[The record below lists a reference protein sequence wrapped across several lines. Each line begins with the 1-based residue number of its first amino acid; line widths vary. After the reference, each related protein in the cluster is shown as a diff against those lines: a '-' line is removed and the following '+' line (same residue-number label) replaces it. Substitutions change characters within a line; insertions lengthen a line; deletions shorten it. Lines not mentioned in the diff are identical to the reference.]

1 MTIQEAIGAMLRT
14 ESLALSPLVAD
25 RIYWYQPPPS
35 PEFPMIVFRQ
45 SSERYMAPDMTSE
58 GDVIDAQLDFQIFSR
73 ASIAE
78 AHEVAAALR
87 VWMHGWRGDT
97 PSTDPGFYIQ
107 RIERVN
113 QEDIS
118 EREYLE
124 QGLFVVGQTYQII
137 ARAATT

>member
-1 MTIQEAIGAMLRT
+1 MTIQEAIGTMLRT
-14 ESLALSPLVAD
+14 ESLTISPLVAD

-35 PEFPMIVFRQ
+35 PTFPMMVFRQ
-45 SSERYMAPDMTSE
+45 ASERYMAPDMTSE
-58 GDVIDAQLDFQIFSR
+58 GDLINSQIEFLIVSR
-73 ASIAE
+73 ASITE
-78 AHEVAAALR
+78 AHEIAAALR
-87 VWMHGWRGDT
+87 VWLHGWRGDT
-97 PSTDPGFYIQ
+97 PSTNPGFFIQ